1 MPPARLRESS
11 LRRGNS
17 RFGRLCTNSFD
28 LIIAIFF
35 CTMFRTPCW
44 PGYPSRFANCF
55 PQALLYS
62 LDPSRQRLSGTIG
75 SLLIPKLNAQIPIAG
90 NERELDASS
99 TARLFAHAG
108 LDTRIDFYDF
118 VSSPLAGLLPGWEMG
133 YRAARRVDDMIV
145 RVPLLRRLGS
155 NFEVIAHKPR
165 RA

>member
-1 MPPARLRESS
+1 MRKYQSP
-11 LRRGNS
+11 
-17 RFGRLCTNSFD
+17 D
-28 LIIAIFF
+28 
-35 CTMFRTPCW
+35 
-44 PGYPSRFANCF
+44 
-55 PQALLYS
+55 
-62 LDPSRQRLSGTIG
+62 
-75 SLLIPKLNAQIPIAG
+75 
-90 NERELDASS
+90 ERELDASS